1 MDRIDTISFAMTA
14 GPMCFSQMALY
25 LSYIGQPLPI
35 QILPQSDQSPVDLSV
50 GDILW
55 QITADCLQIAQWL
68 QCTAYRK
75 LPSLFRTVS
84 SLAHLQFPLRP
95 KWRFQYTPGPTLW
108 HLLPP
113 GDWKILTRF
122 LLNTRT

>member
-25 LSYIGQPLPI
+25 LYYIDQPLPI

-55 QITADCLQIAQWL
+55 QITAECLQIVQWL

-84 SLAHLQFPLRP
+84 SLAHLQFSLRP
-95 KWRFQYTPGPTLW
+95 KWRFQYTPGPTL
-108 HLLPP
+108 
-113 GDWKILTRF
+113 
-122 LLNTRT
+122 